1 MRAHESS
8 MSTSPAGARPPI
20 VVATDLSEAASIAV
34 EGAALLTRRQ
44 NADLHV
50 LHVFDDGIWATLKNL
65 YDTQHWSGEDP
76 VLGTRRRLSELT
88 ADVAHRHGIRAL
100 AESEAGDPAE
110 AIVRFAGQCGA
121 RLVVIGKDGDDWLS
135 DTLFGETALELLERT
150 GVPVMIVRREQARP
164 ARRVLVAV
172 DFSACSHRAARLAC
186 ELFHEAEIT
195 LFNAYSVKHEGRM
208 RIGGASDED
217 IAAYLLSEQVR
228 AEAAMRQLAFALDSE
243 NCCRTVKVTVNGS
256 AASAILEEAATGYDV
271 VVVGKTGERSREHRL
286 GDVATHITYHT
297 DCDVLLVP

>member
-1 MRAHESS
+1 MQSHASS

-34 EGAALLTRRQ
+34 EGAARLTRRQ

-76 VLGTRRRLSELT
+76 VLGTRRRLSELA
-88 ADVAHRHGIRAL
+88 ADIAHRHGIRAL

-110 AIVRFAGQCGA
+110 AIVRFASQRGA

-135 DTLFGETALELLERT
+135 DTLFGETALELLQT
-150 GVPVMIVRREQARP
+150 TDVPVMIVRRGQAQP

-195 LFNAYSVKHEGRM
+195 LLNAYSVRHEGRM
-208 RIGGASDED
+208 RIGGASDDD

-228 AEAAMRQLAFALDSE
+228 AEAAMRRLSSALDNE
-243 NCCRTVKVTVNGS
+243 KCCRTVTVNGS
-256 AASAILEEAATGYDV
+256 AASAILEEAATGFDV
-271 VVVGKTGERSREHRL
+271 LVVGKTGEESREHRL
-286 GDVATHITYHT
+286 GDVATHITYRA

>member
-1 MRAHESS
+1 MQSHASS

-20 VVATDLSEAASIAV
+20 VVATDLSEAARIAV
-34 EGAALLTRRQ
+34 EGAARLTRRQ

-65 YDTQHWSGEDP
+65 YDTQHWSGEAP
-76 VLGTRRRLSELT
+76 VLGTRRRLSELA
-88 ADVAHRHGIRAL
+88 ADIAHRHGIRAL

-110 AIVRFAGQCGA
+110 AIVRFASQRGA
-121 RLVVIGKDGDDWLS
+121 GLVVIGKDGDDWLS
-135 DTLFGETALELLERT
+135 DTLFGETALELLQT
-150 GVPVMIVRREQARP
+150 TDVPVMIVRRGQAQP

-195 LFNAYSVKHEGRM
+195 LLNAYSVRHEGRM
-208 RIGGASDED
+208 RIGGASDDD

-228 AEAAMRQLAFALDSE
+228 AEAAMRQLSSALDNE
-243 NCCRTVKVTVNGS
+243 KCCRTVTVNGS
-256 AASAILEEAATGYDV
+256 AASAILEEAATGFDV
-271 VVVGKTGERSREHRL
+271 LVVGKTGEGSREHRL

>member
-1 MRAHESS
+1 MQSHASS

-20 VVATDLSEAASIAV
+20 VVATDLSEAARIAV
-34 EGAALLTRRQ
+34 EGAARLTRRQ

-76 VLGTRRRLSELT
+76 VLGTRRRLSELA
-88 ADVAHRHGIRAL
+88 ADIAHRHGIRVL

-110 AIVRFAGQCGA
+110 AIVRFASQRGA
-121 RLVVIGKDGDDWLS
+121 GLVVIGKDSDDWLS
-135 DTLFGETALELLERT
+135 DTLFGETALELLQT
-150 GVPVMIVRREQARP
+150 TDVPVMIVRRGQAQP

-195 LFNAYSVKHEGRM
+195 LLNAYSVRHEGRM
-208 RIGGASDED
+208 RIGGASDDD

-228 AEAAMRQLAFALDSE
+228 AEAAMRQLSSALDNE
-243 NCCRTVKVTVNGS
+243 KCCRTVTVNGS
-256 AASAILEEAATGYDV
+256 AASAILEEAATGFDV
-271 VVVGKTGERSREHRL
+271 LVVGKTGEGSREHRL

>member
-1 MRAHESS
+1 MQSHASS
-8 MSTSPAGARPPI
+8 MSTSPAGARSPI

-34 EGAALLTRRQ
+34 EGAARLTRRQ

-65 YDTQHWSGEDP
+65 YDTQHWSGEAP
-76 VLGTRRRLSELT
+76 VLGTRRRLSELA
-88 ADVAHRHGIRAL
+88 ADIAHRHGIRAL

-110 AIVRFAGQCGA
+110 AIVRFASQRGA

-135 DTLFGETALELLERT
+135 DTLFGETALELLQT
-150 GVPVMIVRREQARP
+150 TDVPVMIVRRGQAQP

-195 LFNAYSVKHEGRM
+195 LLNAYSVRHEGRM
-208 RIGGASDED
+208 RIGGASDDD

-228 AEAAMRQLAFALDSE
+228 AEAAMRQLSSALDNE
-243 NCCRTVKVTVNGS
+243 KCCRTVTVNGS
-256 AASAILEEAATGYDV
+256 AASAILEEAATGFDV
-271 VVVGKTGERSREHRL
+271 LVVGKTGEGSREHRL

>member
-1 MRAHESS
+1 MQSHASS

-20 VVATDLSEAASIAV
+20 VVATDLSEAARIAV
-34 EGAALLTRRQ
+34 EGAARLTRRQ

-65 YDTQHWSGEDP
+65 YDTQHWSGEAP
-76 VLGTRRRLSELT
+76 VLGTRRRLSELA
-88 ADVAHRHGIRAL
+88 ADIAHRHGIRAL

-110 AIVRFAGQCGA
+110 AIVRFASQRGA

-135 DTLFGETALELLERT
+135 DTLFGETALELLQT
-150 GVPVMIVRREQARP
+150 TDVPVMIVRRGQAQP

-195 LFNAYSVKHEGRM
+195 LLNAYSVRHEGRM
-208 RIGGASDED
+208 RIGGASDDD

-228 AEAAMRQLAFALDSE
+228 AEAAMRQLSSALDNE
-243 NCCRTVKVTVNGS
+243 KCCRTVTVNGS
-256 AASAILEEAATGYDV
+256 AASAILEEAATGFDV
-271 VVVGKTGERSREHRL
+271 LVVGKTGEGSREHRL

>member
-1 MRAHESS
+1 MQSHASS

-20 VVATDLSEAASIAV
+20 VVATDLSEAARIAV
-34 EGAALLTRRQ
+34 EGAARLTRRQ

-65 YDTQHWSGEDP
+65 YDTQHWSGEAP
-76 VLGTRRRLSELT
+76 VLGTRRRLSALA
-88 ADVAHRHGIRAL
+88 ADIAHRHGIRAL

-110 AIVRFAGQCGA
+110 AIVRFASQRGA
-121 RLVVIGKDGDDWLS
+121 GLVVIGKDSDDWLS
-135 DTLFGETALELLERT
+135 DTLFGETALELLQT
-150 GVPVMIVRREQARP
+150 TDVPVMIVRRGQAQP

-195 LFNAYSVKHEGRM
+195 LLNAYSVRHEGRM
-208 RIGGASDED
+208 RIGGASDDD

-228 AEAAMRQLAFALDSE
+228 AEAAMRQLSSALDNE
-243 NCCRTVKVTVNGS
+243 KCCRTVTVNGS
-256 AASAILEEAATGYDV
+256 AASAILEEAATGFDV
-271 VVVGKTGERSREHRL
+271 LVVGKTGEGSREHRL

>member
-1 MRAHESS
+1 MQSHASS

-20 VVATDLSEAASIAV
+20 VVATDLSEAARIAV
-34 EGAALLTRRQ
+34 EGAARLTRRQ

-65 YDTQHWSGEDP
+65 YDTQHWSGEAP
-76 VLGTRRRLSELT
+76 VLGTRRRLSELA
-88 ADVAHRHGIRAL
+88 ADIAHRHGIRAL

-110 AIVRFAGQCGA
+110 AIVRFASQRGA
-121 RLVVIGKDGDDWLS
+121 GLVVIGKDSDDWLS
-135 DTLFGETALELLERT
+135 DTLFGETALELLQT
-150 GVPVMIVRREQARP
+150 TDVPVMIVRRGQAQP

-195 LFNAYSVKHEGRM
+195 LLNAYSVRHEGRM
-208 RIGGASDED
+208 RIGGASDDD

-228 AEAAMRQLAFALDSE
+228 AEAAMRQLSSALDNE
-243 NCCRTVKVTVNGS
+243 KCCRTVTVNGS
-256 AASAILEEAATGYDV
+256 AASAILEEAATGFDV
-271 VVVGKTGERSREHRL
+271 LVVGKTGEGSREHRL

>member
-1 MRAHESS
+1 MQSHASS
-8 MSTSPAGARPPI
+8 MSTSPAGARSPI

-34 EGAALLTRRQ
+34 EGAARLTRRQ

-76 VLGTRRRLSELT
+76 VLGTRRRLSELA
-88 ADVAHRHGIRAL
+88 ADIAHRHGIRVL

-110 AIVRFAGQCGA
+110 AIVRFASQRGA

-135 DTLFGETALELLERT
+135 DTLFGETALELLQT
-150 GVPVMIVRREQARP
+150 TDVPVMIVRRGQAQP

-195 LFNAYSVKHEGRM
+195 LLNAYSVRHEGRM
-208 RIGGASDED
+208 RIGGASDDD

-228 AEAAMRQLAFALDSE
+228 AEAAMRQLSSALDNE
-243 NCCRTVKVTVNGS
+243 KCCRTVTVNGS
-256 AASAILEEAATGYDV
+256 AASAILEEAATGFDV
-271 VVVGKTGERSREHRL
+271 LVVGKTGEGSREHRL